1 MRSLLPNYSTK
12 NSEIKTF
19 NRLDK
24 TKLCI
29 TIFDMEHRQYCIYCN
44 KEITTRSS
52 EHVIQNALGGL
63 LESEDICCPECNN
76 YISKY
81 IDAPFTKTFNPII
94 SRIDNFSKTNN
105 TKSMPPCTG
114 TVSYNGREYAAN
126 IKNGKVVSCPDL
138 SRELRC
144 DISKLPTA
152 PQIVSYNFDLQN
164 TAFQTGMAKIA
175 FNYAMSQNVDFKY
188 LASGLVVDRTG
199 NTVNSIQ
206 YNYPV
211 VPFFPLNP
219 VDAFIEG
226 TPAPT
231 PFHNMILFSQ
241 RNELWC
247 YVDLFN
253 TFQYYV
259 LLSDNVPN
267 GKQVYANYTQTLQK
281 LNRSAPVLDDLYDP
295 KTVMIYAQQYG
306 VEPTMDTAEFTR
318 RVNNAVAGKSQ
329 KVAMSHIF
337 GPRIARMPIIPMM
350 LQMQGDTASMRLM
363 YDSMHL
369 YFNNDVFQEKN
380 FRTLTPCI
388 NGNGIAAY
396 PHETMRV
403 AKENPDILKQYT
415 TMKFNNLNNQLC
427 ANKQK

>member
-1 MRSLLPNYSTK
+1 
-12 NSEIKTF
+12 
-19 NRLDK
+19 
-24 TKLCI
+24 
-29 TIFDMEHRQYCIYCN
+29 MEHRQYCIYCN

-105 TKSMPPCTG
+105 TKSAPPCTG
-114 TVSYNGREYAAN
+114 TVSYNGRKYSAN
-126 IKNGKVVSCPDL
+126 IKAGRVVSCPDL

-144 DISKLPTA
+144 DISKLETP
-152 PQIVSYNFDLQN
+152 PQIVSYNFDLEN

-175 FNYAMSQNVDFKY
+175 FNYALSQNVDFKY
-188 LASGLVVDRTG
+188 LASGLAVDRVG

-211 VPFFPLNP
+211 VPFCPLNP
-219 VDAFIEG
+219 VDAFIESA
-226 TPAPT
+226 PNPT

-241 RNELWC
+241 HNELWC

-259 LLSDNVPN
+259 MLADNVPDN
-267 GKQVYANYTQTLQK
+267 HQIYANYTQTLQK
-281 LNRSAPVLDDLYDP
+281 LNRDAPVLAGLHDP

-306 VEPTMDTAEFTR
+306 VQPTMNAAEFTR
-318 RVNNAVAGKSQ
+318 RVNNAVAIKSQ
-329 KVAMSHIF
+329 KVAMSQII
-337 GPRIARMPIIPMM
+337 GPKIARMPFMSMM
-350 LQMQGDTASMRLM
+350 VQMRGDAASMRLLNK
-363 YDSMHL
+363 SMHL
-369 YFNNDVFQEKN
+369 YFDNDIFQEKN
-380 FRTLTPCI
+380 FRTVTPALA
-388 NGNGIAAY
+388 GDGSVAY
-396 PHETMRV
+396 PHEIMRV
-403 AKENPDILKQYT
+403 VSGNPDMLRQYT

-427 ANKQK
+427 TQKQR

>member
-1 MRSLLPNYSTK
+1 MRSLLPDYNTK
-12 NSEIKTF
+12 TSKIKTF
-19 NRLDK
+19 IHLDK

-29 TIFDMEHRQYCIYCN
+29 TIFGMEHRQYCIYCN

-105 TKSMPPCTG
+105 TKSAPPCTG
-114 TVSYNGREYAAN
+114 TVSYNGREYSAN
-126 IKNGKVVSCPDL
+126 IKNGRVVSCPDL

-144 DISKLPTA
+144 DISKLETP
-152 PQIVSYNFDLQN
+152 PQIISYNFDLEN

-211 VPFFPLNP
+211 VPFCPLNP
-219 VDAFIEG
+219 IDAFIEG

-241 RNELWC
+241 CNELWC

-259 LLSDNVPN
+259 LLSDIVPN
-267 GKQVYANYTQTLQK
+267 NKHIYANYTQTLQK
-281 LNRSAPVLDDLYDP
+281 LNRNAPVLDDLHDP

-306 VEPTMDTAEFTR
+306 VEPTMNAAEFTR
-318 RVNNAVAGKSQ
+318 RVNNTVAIKSQ
-329 KVAMSHIF
+329 KVAMSKII
-337 GPRIARMPIIPMM
+337 GPKIASMPFMSMM
-350 LQMQGDTASMRLM
+350 MQMQGDAASMQLM

-369 YFNNDVFQEKN
+369 YFDDDIFQEKN
-380 FRTLTPCI
+380 FRTVTPALA
-388 NGNGIAAY
+388 GDGSVAY
-396 PHETMRV
+396 PHEIVRLV
-403 AKENPDILKQYT
+403 SENPDMLRQYT
-415 TMKFNNLNNQLC
+415 TMKFNNLNNQLRTQ
-427 ANKQK
+427 KQR

>member
-1 MRSLLPNYSTK
+1 MRFLLPDYNIK
-12 NSEIKTF
+12 NSKIKTF
-19 NRLDK
+19 IHLDK

-29 TIFDMEHRQYCIYCN
+29 TIFGMEHRQYCIYCN

-105 TKSMPPCTG
+105 TKSAPPCTG
-114 TVSYNGREYAAN
+114 TVSYNGREYSAN
-126 IKNGKVVSCPDL
+126 IKNGRVVSCPDL

-152 PQIVSYNFDLQN
+152 PQIVSYNFDLEN

-188 LASGLVVDRTG
+188 LASGLMVERTG
-199 NTVNSIQ
+199 NSVNSIQ

-211 VPFFPLNP
+211 VPFCPLNP
-219 VDAFIEG
+219 IDAFIES
-226 TPAPT
+226 APNTT

-241 RNELWC
+241 CNELWC

-281 LNRSAPVLDDLYDP
+281 LNRNAPVLDDLHDP

-306 VEPTMDTAEFTR
+306 VEPTMDAAEFTR
-318 RVNNAVAGKSQ
+318 RVNNAVAIKSQ
-329 KVAMSHIF
+329 KVAMSKII
-337 GPRIARMPIIPMM
+337 GPKIASMPFMSMM
-350 LQMQGDTASMRLM
+350 MQMQGDAASMRLM
-363 YDSMHL
+363 YDCMHL
-369 YFNNDVFQEKN
+369 YFDDDIFQEKN
-380 FRTLTPCI
+380 FRTVTPALA
-388 NGNGIAAY
+388 GDGSVAY
-396 PHETMRV
+396 PHEIMRLV
-403 AKENPDILKQYT
+403 SETPDMLRQYT
-415 TMKFNNLNNQLC
+415 TMKFNNLNNQLRTQ
-427 ANKQK
+427 KQR

>member
-12 NSEIKTF
+12 NSKIKTF
-19 NRLDK
+19 IHIDK

-29 TIFDMEHRQYCIYCN
+29 TIFGMEHRQYCIYCN

-105 TKSMPPCTG
+105 TKSAPPCTG
-114 TVSYNGREYAAN
+114 TVSYNGREYVAN

-152 PQIVSYNFDLQN
+152 PQIVSYNFDLEN

-188 LASGLVVDRTG
+188 LASGLMVERTG
-199 NTVNSIQ
+199 NSVNSIQ

-211 VPFFPLNP
+211 VPFCPLNP
-219 VDAFIEG
+219 IDAFIEG

-241 RNELWC
+241 CNELWC

-281 LNRSAPVLDDLYDP
+281 LNRNAPVLDDLHDP

-306 VEPTMDTAEFTR
+306 VEPTMNAAEFTR
-318 RVNNAVAGKSQ
+318 RVNNAVAIKSQ
-329 KVAMSHIF
+329 KVAMSKII
-337 GPRIARMPIIPMM
+337 GPKIASMPFMSMM
-350 LQMQGDTASMRLM
+350 MQMQGDAASMRLM
-363 YDSMHL
+363 YDCMHL
-369 YFNNDVFQEKN
+369 YFDDDIFQEKN
-380 FRTLTPCI
+380 FRTVTPALA
-388 NGNGIAAY
+388 GDGSVAY
-396 PHETMRV
+396 PHEIMRV
-403 AKENPDILKQYT
+403 ASGNPDMLRQYT

-427 ANKQK
+427 TQKQR

>member
-1 MRSLLPNYSTK
+1 MRFLLPDYNIK
-12 NSEIKTF
+12 NAKIKNF
-19 NRLDK
+19 NNIDK
-24 TKLCI
+24 IHIRI
-29 TIFDMEHRQYCIYCN
+29 TILSMEHRQYCIYCN

-105 TKSMPPCTG
+105 TKSAPPCTG

-144 DISKLPTA
+144 DISKLETP
-152 PQIVSYNFDLQN
+152 PQIVSYNFDLEN

-175 FNYAMSQNVDFKY
+175 FNYALSQNVDFKY
-188 LASGLVVDRTG
+188 LASGLMVERTG
-199 NTVNSIQ
+199 NSVNNIQ

-211 VPFFPLNP
+211 VPFCPLNP
-219 VDAFIEG
+219 IDAFIES
-226 TPAPT
+226 APNTT

-241 RNELWC
+241 HNELWC

-259 LLSDNVPN
+259 MLADNVPDN
-267 GKQVYANYTQTLQK
+267 HQIYANYAQTLQK
-281 LNRSAPVLDDLYDP
+281 LNRNAPVLDDLHDP

-306 VEPTMDTAEFTR
+306 VQPTMNAAEFTR
-318 RVNNAVAGKSQ
+318 RVNNAVAIKSQ
-329 KVAMSHIF
+329 KVAMSKII
-337 GPRIARMPIIPMM
+337 GPKIARMPFMSMM
-350 LQMQGDTASMRLM
+350 VQMRGDAASMRLLNK
-363 YDSMHL
+363 SMHL
-369 YFNNDVFQEKN
+369 YFDNDIFQEKN
-380 FRTLTPCI
+380 FRTMTPALA
-388 NGNGIAAY
+388 GDGSVAY
-396 PHETMRV
+396 PHEIMRLV
-403 AKENPDILKQYT
+403 SETPDMLRQYT
-415 TMKFNNLNNQLC
+415 TMKFNNLNNQLRTQ
-427 ANKQK
+427 KQR

>member
-12 NSEIKTF
+12 NSKIKNF
-19 NRLDK
+19 NNIDK

-29 TIFDMEHRQYCIYCN
+29 TIFGMEHRQYCIYCN

-105 TKSMPPCTG
+105 TKSAPPCTG
-114 TVSYNGREYAAN
+114 TVSYNGREYSAN

-152 PQIVSYNFDLQN
+152 PQIVSYNFDLEN

-188 LASGLVVDRTG
+188 LASGLMVERTG
-199 NTVNSIQ
+199 NSVNNIQ

-211 VPFFPLNP
+211 VPFCPLNP
-219 VDAFIEG
+219 IDAFIES
-226 TPAPT
+226 APNTT

-241 RNELWC
+241 CNELWC

-281 LNRSAPVLDDLYDP
+281 LNRNAPVLDDLHDP

-306 VEPTMDTAEFTR
+306 VEPTMNAAEFTR
-318 RVNNAVAGKSQ
+318 RVNNAVAIKSQ
-329 KVAMSHIF
+329 KVAMSKII
-337 GPRIARMPIIPMM
+337 GPKIASMPFMSMM
-350 LQMQGDTASMRLM
+350 MQMQGDAASMQLM

-369 YFNNDVFQEKN
+369 YFDDDIFQEKN
-380 FRTLTPCI
+380 FRTVTPALA
-388 NGNGIAAY
+388 GDGSVAY
-396 PHETMRV
+396 PHEIVRLV
-403 AKENPDILKQYT
+403 SENPDMLRQYT
-415 TMKFNNLNNQLC
+415 TMKFNNLNNQLRTQ
-427 ANKQK
+427 KQR

>member
-1 MRSLLPNYSTK
+1 MRFLLPNYSTK
-12 NSEIKTF
+12 NAKIKNF
-19 NRLDK
+19 NHIDK
-24 TKLCI
+24 THIRI
-29 TIFDMEHRQYCIYCN
+29 TILSMEHRQYCIYCN

-105 TKSMPPCTG
+105 TKSAPPCTG
-114 TVSYNGREYAAN
+114 TVSYNGREYSAI

-152 PQIVSYNFDLQN
+152 PQIVSYNFDLEN

-188 LASGLVVDRTG
+188 LASGLVVERTG
-199 NTVNSIQ
+199 NSVNNIQ

-211 VPFFPLNP
+211 VPFCPLNL
-219 VDAFIEG
+219 VDAFIES
-226 TPAPT
+226 APNTT

-241 RNELWC
+241 HNELWC

-253 TFQYYV
+253 TFQCYV
-259 LLSDNVPN
+259 LLSDIVPN
-267 GKQVYANYTQTLQK
+267 NKHIYANYAQTLQK
-281 LNRSAPVLDDLYDP
+281 LNRNAPVLDDLHDP

-306 VEPTMDTAEFTR
+306 VQPTMNAAEFTR
-318 RVNNAVAGKSQ
+318 RVNNAVAIKSQ
-329 KVAMSHIF
+329 KVAMSKII
-337 GPRIARMPIIPMM
+337 GPKIASMPFMSMM
-350 LQMQGDTASMRLM
+350 MQMRGDAASMRLLNK
-363 YDSMHL
+363 SMHL
-369 YFNNDVFQEKN
+369 YFDDDIFQEKN
-380 FRTLTPCI
+380 FRTVTPALA
-388 NGNGIAAY
+388 GDGSVAY
-396 PHETMRV
+396 PHEIMRLV
-403 AKENPDILKQYT
+403 SETPDMLRQYT
-415 TMKFNNLNNQLC
+415 TMKFNNLNNQLRTQ
-427 ANKQK
+427 KQR

>member
-1 MRSLLPNYSTK
+1 MRFLLPNYSTK
-12 NSEIKTF
+12 NSKIKTF
-19 NRLDK
+19 IHIDK

-29 TIFDMEHRQYCIYCN
+29 TIFGMEHRQYCIYCN

-105 TKSMPPCTG
+105 PKSAPPCTG
-114 TVSYNGREYAAN
+114 TVLYNGREYSAN

-144 DISKLPTA
+144 DISKLETP
-152 PQIVSYNFDLQN
+152 PQIVSYNFDLEN

-188 LASGLVVDRTG
+188 LASGLVVERTG
-199 NTVNSIQ
+199 NSVNNIQ
-206 YNYPV
+206 YNYHV
-211 VPFFPLNP
+211 VPFCPLNP
-219 VDAFIEG
+219 VDAFIES
-226 TPAPT
+226 APNTT

-241 RNELWC
+241 HNELWC

-259 LLSDNVPN
+259 LLSDIVPN
-267 GKQVYANYTQTLQK
+267 NKHIYANYTQTLQK
-281 LNRSAPVLDDLYDP
+281 LNRNAPVLDDLHDP

-306 VEPTMDTAEFTR
+306 VEPTMNAAEFTR
-318 RVNNAVAGKSQ
+318 RVNNAVAIKSQ
-329 KVAMSHIF
+329 KVAMSKII
-337 GPRIARMPIIPMM
+337 GPKIASMPFMSMM
-350 LQMQGDTASMRLM
+350 MQMQGDAASMQLM
-363 YDSMHL
+363 YDCMHL
-369 YFNNDVFQEKN
+369 YFDDDIFQEKN
-380 FRTLTPCI
+380 FRTVTPALA
-388 NGNGIAAY
+388 GDGSVAY
-396 PHETMRV
+396 PHEIMRTTS
-403 AKENPDILKQYT
+403 ETPDMLRQYT

-427 ANKQK
+427 TQKQR

>member
-1 MRSLLPNYSTK
+1 MRFLLPNYSTK
-12 NSEIKTF
+12 NSKIKTF
-19 NRLDK
+19 IHLDK

-29 TIFDMEHRQYCIYCN
+29 TIFGMEHRQYCIYCN

-152 PQIVSYNFDLQN
+152 PQIVSYNFDLEN

-188 LASGLVVDRTG
+188 LASGLAVDRTG
-199 NTVNSIQ
+199 NSVNNIQ

-211 VPFFPLNP
+211 VPFCPLNP
-219 VDAFIEG
+219 VDAFIES
-226 TPAPT
+226 APNTT

-241 RNELWC
+241 CNELWC

-281 LNRSAPVLDDLYDP
+281 LNRNAPVLDDLHDP

-306 VEPTMDTAEFTR
+306 VEPTMNAAEFTR
-318 RVNNAVAGKSQ
+318 RVNNAVAIKSQ
-329 KVAMSHIF
+329 KVAMSKII
-337 GPRIARMPIIPMM
+337 GPKIASMPFMSMM
-350 LQMQGDTASMRLM
+350 MQMHGDAASMRLM
-363 YDSMHL
+363 YDCMHL
-369 YFNNDVFQEKN
+369 YFDDDIFQEKN
-380 FRTLTPCI
+380 FRTVTPALA
-388 NGNGIAAY
+388 GDGSVAY
-396 PHETMRV
+396 PHEIMRLV
-403 AKENPDILKQYT
+403 SETPDMLRQYT
-415 TMKFNNLNNQLC
+415 TMKFNNLNNQLRTQ
-427 ANKQK
+427 KQR